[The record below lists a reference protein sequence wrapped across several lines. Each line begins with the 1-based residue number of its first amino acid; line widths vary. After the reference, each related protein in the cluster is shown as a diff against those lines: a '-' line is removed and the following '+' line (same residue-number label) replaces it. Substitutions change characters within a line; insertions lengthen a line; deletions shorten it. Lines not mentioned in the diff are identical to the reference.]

1 MTASEADTNQ
11 IVEQVAG
18 IEGVMRDDIEVH
30 DDSVMTYIPIDKLD
44 AAEGLE
50 GVSVEVLEEYE
61 HEYLIS
67 VSG

>member
-1 MTASEADTNQ
+1 MTASEADATQ

-30 DDSVMTYIPIDKLD
+30 DDSVTTYIPIDKLD
-44 AAEGLE
+44 AAKGLE